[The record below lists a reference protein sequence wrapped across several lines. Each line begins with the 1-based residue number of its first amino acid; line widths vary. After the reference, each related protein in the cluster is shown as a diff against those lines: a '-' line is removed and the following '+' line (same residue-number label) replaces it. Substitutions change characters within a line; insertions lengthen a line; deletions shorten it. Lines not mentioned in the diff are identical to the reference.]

1 MAEMLKE
8 LTKVAERPNMK
19 GHYAKT
25 VQPNVGLRRSD
36 TFPLENRAAWE
47 AHYAEQGY
55 VIVSGVLSDAVVAEA
70 KQGCAA
76 LVEALAQR
84 LLAKGAVADT
94 CEGSPFE
101 TRLMDLCRGCP
112 EELPNLFRAELH
124 REEFHALLCDPTLL
138 DVVGAL
144 LPEAQATRIYPNYS
158 ARPKTPS
165 AVHAVVWHQDA
176 GLRSDGGPSTA
187 PEAERLENFGVG
199 KVVNVWTPLVPARVG
214 NGCMKVVPK
223 SHELGLLEHALVSCY
238 SMGAAG
244 LGGGAI
250 PDSIDG
256 FKADEETAVP
266 VGSYMT
272 AIKPEIMAQVEPG
285 AVSVEL
291 DPGSVLLFN
300 NILVHRGGENVS
312 DHIRWSL
319 DFRFQDAAKSTCRS
333 WHGHVVK
340 GPGAVASA
348 ADWASRKLE

>member
-1 MAEMLKE
+1 MLKE

-36 TFPLENRAAWE
+36 TFPLEDRAAWE

-84 LLAKGAVADT
+84 LLAKGAVADA

-101 TRLMDLCRGCP
+101 TRLMDLCAGCP

-144 LPEAQATRIYPNYS
+144 LPEAKATRIYPNYS

-165 AVHAVVWHQDA
+165 RSSGTRTRASGATA
-176 GLRSDGGPSTA
+176 GRARRPRPSA
-187 PEAERLENFGVG
+187 SRI
-199 KVVNVWTPLVPARVG
+199 
-214 NGCMKVVPK
+214 
-223 SHELGLLEHALVSCY
+223 S
-238 SMGAAG
+238 
-244 LGGGAI
+244 
-250 PDSIDG
+250 
-256 FKADEETAVP
+256 
-266 VGSYMT
+266 
-272 AIKPEIMAQVEPG
+272 
-285 AVSVEL
+285 
-291 DPGSVLLFN
+291 
-300 NILVHRGGENVS
+300 
-312 DHIRWSL
+312 
-319 DFRFQDAAKSTCRS
+319 
-333 WHGHVVK
+333 
-340 GPGAVASA
+340 ASA
-348 ADWASRKLE
+348 RSSTSGRRSCPRASPTGA